1 MDSHHSLGELEAH
14 SSLPKIV
21 LQGSV
26 GTRKNSQAGNDTA
39 RLAMISTFKQLE
51 KLEKEM
57 MQVFFEGSETIS
69 RLGASQKCVNL
80 QSAQDPPHTPGDH
93 VCAVCFIL
101 L

>member
-1 MDSHHSLGELEAH
+1 MMIVLLLFLQNLSGELCDKLILWFFH
-14 SSLPKIV
+14 C
-21 LQGSV
+21 
-26 GTRKNSQAGNDTA
+26 QAGNDTA
-39 RLAMISTFKQLE
+39 RLAMISNFKHLE